1 MSTLYLAC
9 DLGAESGRLMLGTL
23 SAGRLALEEIHRFA
37 NTPVHVNGSLC
48 WNIAGLFDGLEAG
61 LRKAGTRDERIAS
74 ISTDSWGLDYVLLDE
89 RGRIIEPT
97 FHYRDSRTE
106 RGVAATFAKVPWPAV
121 FAETGIQFMPINTIY
136 QLAAEAPERLTRARQ
151 LLMIADAFNH
161 HLGGIA
167 CAEVSLA
174 STSQLY
180 NPRKGNWSAVLLEA
194 LGLPKHL
201 FPKIVPCGA
210 RLGRMRRTAANQAAL
225 DGTEII
231 ATCSHDTGAAVA
243 AVPAEGERWA
253 YISSGTWSL
262 IGVERATPVIND
274 LCRELNFTN
283 EIGHG
288 GTVRLLKNVIGLW
301 LVQECRRAWAQAGR
315 EFDYATLAEMAA
327 AAPPFV
333 SLVNPADPRFLPP
346 GDMPARLAAFC
357 RESGQPEPASP
368 GAMIRCALES
378 LALLYRRRLE
388 ELQQLVG
395 HRIDRIHIVGG
406 GSRNPLLNQ
415 FTADALQLPVH
426 AGPVEATALG
436 NVLLQAIALGQ
447 ITSLAAAREIV
458 RASFSIETFTP
469 RDASAWDAAYARFRA
484 LPGG

>member
-1 MSTLYLAC
+1 
-9 DLGAESGRLMLGTL
+9 MLG
-23 SAGRLALEEIHRFA
+23 SVAAGRVALEEIHRFA
-37 NTPVHVNGSLC
+37 NTPVRVHGALC

-61 LRKAGTRDERIAS
+61 LRHAAALADRIAS

-89 RGRIIEPT
+89 RGGILEPT
-97 FHYRDSRTE
+97 FHYRDARTE
-106 RGVAATFAKVPWPAV
+106 RGVAATFARVPWPAV
-121 FAETGIQFMPINTIY
+121 FAETGIQFMPINTLY
-136 QLAAEAPERLTRARQ
+136 QLAAEAPERLARARQ

-161 HLGGIA
+161 HLGGSA

-180 NPRKGNWSAVLLEA
+180 NPRTGTWSAALLDA
-194 LGLPKHL
+194 LALPARL
-201 FPKIVPCGA
+201 FPKLVPSGT
-210 RLGRMRRTAANQAAL
+210 RLGRLRRLAADAAAL
-225 DGTEII
+225 DGAEII

-243 AVPAEGERWA
+243 AVPAEGGRWA

-262 IGVERATPVIND
+262 IGVERETPIIND

-283 EIGHG
+283 EIGFG
-288 GTVRLLKNVIGLW
+288 GTVGLLKNVIGLW

-315 EFDYATLAEMAA
+315 EFDYGALAGLAA
-327 AAPPFV
+327 AAPPFR

-357 RESGQPEPASP
+357 RETGQPEPESP
-368 GAMIRCALES
+368 GAVIRCALES

-395 HRIDRIHIVGG
+395 YRIERIHIVGG
-406 GSRNPLLNQ
+406 GSRNTLLNQ

-447 ITSLAAAREIV
+447 IPSLAAAREMV
-458 RASFSIETFTP
+458 RASFPIETFTA
-469 RDASAWDAAYARFRA
+469 RNSAAWDAAYARFRA